1 MTEGCRLKVRT
12 SGDPCIVEVRS
23 TRIGLARSVAVRL
36 VVASA
41 RLRRRRGRRYRDGE
55 EVAMSV
61 AAPVTPARAGASRNA
76 PLRRLLLLGNP
87 NTGKTTLFNRLCG
100 MRAKTAN
107 FPGTTTD
114 LRVGRL
120 QLPQSAGASE
130 AFEVVDLPGLYSL
143 KLDLP
148 ESKVAADAV
157 AGADGQLPAAAIIVA
172 DATNLSRHLML
183 VGELSRAGL
192 PFVVALNMIDL
203 AHRRGLSFDLEKM
216 SRAIGA
222 PVIPIA
228 ARSGKGID
236 QLLAT
241 LPQVCAEGALRPR
254 EANHAVIAAEEL
266 ELWAETV
273 VAESVGGAGAVGSG
287 SDTLLDRLDET
298 FTHPFLGLV
307 IFHLVMAA
315 LFWVIFAVASVP
327 MDLIEAVFSNLG
339 GFLEARM
346 PAGAVRDLL
355 VGGLIGGISGT
366 VVFLPQICLLFF
378 LITILED
385 TGYLAR
391 AAFVMDRLL
400 CRFGLPG
407 YAFVPLLSSHACAI
421 PGILATRLIPD
432 RHDRLATVLVAPFMS
447 CSARLPVYVLLTNF
461 LFADRPLL
469 AGIAF
474 AACYLLGAIAAMG
487 SAFLVRRTLLPG
499 KSRPMVLELPT
510 LQVAFAPGRLR
521 QCLRARLVVPAH
533 RRHGDS
539 RDLLRDVVALG
550 LSEGGS
556 TGGGDRAHGAGRD
569 ARGGRARRCRAPRC
583 RGGRPRPLA
592 SAGSELRG
600 PARPRCRAAV
610 RAFGLRLAPD
620 HGRAHR
626 LRGARGLRLDARR
639 PGGGA
644 GRGGRRH
651 PRADSPRETRRRHA
665 PADHGDGRF
674 AARLLRPGDA
684 MSGDRRDRP
693 TGDEELELGAAAVSL
708 DDRRGL
714 DRSVRGVSWTEAR
727 RDRLR

>member
-1 MTEGCRLKVRT
+1 
-12 SGDPCIVEVRS
+12 
-23 TRIGLARSVAVRL
+23 
-36 VVASA
+36 
-41 RLRRRRGRRYRDGE
+41 
-55 EVAMSV
+55 MSV
-61 AAPVTPARAGASRNA
+61 AGPVSTTRAGANRSV

-120 QLPQSAGASE
+120 QLPLASGASE
-130 AFEVVDLPGLYSL
+130 AFDVVDLPGLYSL

-148 ESKVAADAV
+148 ESTVAVRAL
-157 AGADGQLPAAAIIVA
+157 AGSDGAKPAAAIVVA

-183 VGELSRAGL
+183 VGELAREGV

-203 AHRRGLSFDLEKM
+203 AHRRGLSFDLAKM

-236 QLLAT
+236 ELLAA
-241 LPQVCAEGALRPR
+241 LAPVCAAD
-254 EANHAVIAAEEL
+254 AARAPEPGRAAISATEL

-273 VAESVGGAGAVGSG
+273 VGESVGGAHALGSG
-287 SDTLLDRLDET
+287 SDTLLDRIDET
-298 FTHPFLGLV
+298 FTHPILGLV
-307 IFHLVMAA
+307 IFHLVMAG
-315 LFWVIFAVASVP
+315 LFWAIFAVASVP
-327 MDLIEAVFSNLG
+327 MDMIEAIFSNLG

-355 VGGLIGGISGT
+355 VGGLIGGVSGT

-432 RHDRLATVLVAPFMS
+432 RHDRFATILVAPFMS

-469 AGIAF
+469 AGVAF
-474 AACYLLGAIAAMG
+474 AGCYLLGALAAMS

-510 LQVAFAPGRLR
+510 YKWPSLRVAFANAFEQGWSFLRTVGTVILAICFVMWWLSAYPKVEPPAAAVALTAQAETLAATEPNAAERLAAEAAGLTLSHQQEASFAGKLGRAVEPLFAPLGYDWR
-521 QCLRARLVVPAH
+521 LTMGVLTAFAAREVFVSTLAVLVGAPDEEDAGILDRIHRAKRDDGTPLLTTATAVSLLVFFVLAMQCLATVVTV
-533 RRHGDS
+533 RREMKSWKWAMLQFCWMTG
-539 RDLLRDVVALG
+539 VAWI
-550 LSEGGS
+550 
-556 TGGGDRAHGAGRD
+556 GAF
-569 ARGGRARRCRAPRC
+569 
-583 RGGRPRPLA
+583 
-592 SAGSELRG
+592 
-600 PARPRCRAAV
+600 V
-610 RAFGLRLAPD
+610 AFHGLRLA
-620 HGRAHR
+620 GI
-626 LRGARGLRLDARR
+626 
-639 PGGGA
+639 
-644 GRGGRRH
+644 
-651 PRADSPRETRRRHA
+651 S
-665 PADHGDGRF
+665 
-674 AARLLRPGDA
+674 
-684 MSGDRRDRP
+684 
-693 TGDEELELGAAAVSL
+693 
-708 DDRRGL
+708 
-714 DRSVRGVSWTEAR
+714 
-727 RDRLR
+727 

>member
-1 MTEGCRLKVRT
+1 MNL
-12 SGDPCIVEVRS
+12 
-23 TRIGLARSVAVRL
+23 
-36 VVASA
+36 
-41 RLRRRRGRRYRDGE
+41 
-55 EVAMSV
+55 
-61 AAPVTPARAGASRNA
+61 AAPVTTPRGGTARHA

-120 QLPQSAGASE
+120 QLPLAAGTSE
-130 AFEVVDLPGLYSL
+130 AFDVVDLPGLYSL

-148 ESKVAADAV
+148 ESAVAVRALSGEEGERPVAAIV
-157 AGADGQLPAAAIIVA
+157 VA

-183 VGELSRAGL
+183 VGELAREGV

-236 QLLAT
+236 GLLAA
-241 LPQVCAEGALRPR
+241 LAPICAAGEER
-254 EANHAVIAAEEL
+254 AAEPARRAVSAAEL
-266 ELWAETV
+266 ELWAEQV
-273 VAESVGGAGAVGSG
+273 VGESVGGAHAVGSG
-287 SDTLLDRLDET
+287 SDTLLDRIDET
-298 FTHPFLGLV
+298 FTHPILGLV
-307 IFHLVMAA
+307 IFHLVMAG
-315 LFWVIFAVASVP
+315 LFWAIFAVASVP
-327 MDLIEAVFSNLG
+327 MDLIEAVFANLG

-355 VGGLIGGISGT
+355 VGGLIGGVSGT

-432 RHDRLATVLVAPFMS
+432 RHDRFATVLVAPFMS

-469 AGIAF
+469 AGVAF
-474 AACYLLGAIAAMG
+474 AGCYLLGAIAAMS

-510 LQVAFAPGRLR
+510 YKWPSLRVAFANAFEQGWSFLRTVGTVILAICFVMWWLSAYPKVEPPPAAAALVAQAETLAATEPAAAERLAGEAAALTLSHQQEASYAGTLGRAVEPLFAPLGYDWRLTMGVLTAFAAREVFVSTIAVLVGAPGEEDAGILERIHRAQRDDGTPLLTTATAVSLLVFFVLAM
-521 QCLRARLVVPAH
+521 QCLATVVTV
-533 RRHGDS
+533 RREMKSWKWAMLQFGWMTG
-539 RDLLRDVVALG
+539 VAWI
-550 LSEGGS
+550 
-556 TGGGDRAHGAGRD
+556 GAF
-569 ARGGRARRCRAPRC
+569 
-583 RGGRPRPLA
+583 LA
-592 SAGSELRG
+592 
-600 PARPRCRAAV
+600 
-610 RAFGLRLAPD
+610 FHGLRLA
-620 HGRAHR
+620 GI
-626 LRGARGLRLDARR
+626 
-639 PGGGA
+639 
-644 GRGGRRH
+644 
-651 PRADSPRETRRRHA
+651 S
-665 PADHGDGRF
+665 
-674 AARLLRPGDA
+674 
-684 MSGDRRDRP
+684 
-693 TGDEELELGAAAVSL
+693 
-708 DDRRGL
+708 
-714 DRSVRGVSWTEAR
+714 
-727 RDRLR
+727 

>member
-1 MTEGCRLKVRT
+1 
-12 SGDPCIVEVRS
+12 
-23 TRIGLARSVAVRL
+23 
-36 VVASA
+36 
-41 RLRRRRGRRYRDGE
+41 
-55 EVAMSV
+55 MSV
-61 AAPVTPARAGASRNA
+61 AGPVSTTRAGANRSV

-87 NTGKTTLFNRLCG
+87 NTGKTTLFNLLCG

-120 QLPQSAGASE
+120 QLPLASGASE
-130 AFEVVDLPGLYSL
+130 AFDVVDLPGLYRL

-148 ESKVAADAV
+148 ESTVAVRAL
-157 AGADGQLPAAAIIVA
+157 AGSDGAKPAAAIVVA

-183 VGELSRAGL
+183 VGELAREGV

-203 AHRRGLSFDLEKM
+203 AHRRGLSFDLAKM

-236 QLLAT
+236 ELLAA
-241 LPQVCAEGALRPR
+241 LAPVCAAD
-254 EANHAVIAAEEL
+254 AARAPEPGRAAISATEL

-273 VAESVGGAGAVGSG
+273 VGESVGGAHALGSG
-287 SDTLLDRLDET
+287 SDTLLDRIDET
-298 FTHPFLGLV
+298 FTHPILGLV
-307 IFHLVMAA
+307 IFHLVMAG
-315 LFWVIFAVASVP
+315 LFWAIFAVASVP
-327 MDLIEAVFSNLG
+327 MDMIEAIFSNLG

-355 VGGLIGGISGT
+355 VGGLIGGVSGT

-432 RHDRLATVLVAPFMS
+432 RHDRFATILVAPFMS

-469 AGIAF
+469 AGVAF
-474 AACYLLGAIAAMG
+474 AGCYLLGALAAMS

-510 LQVAFAPGRLR
+510 YKWPSLRVAFANAFEQGWSFLR
-521 QCLRARLVVPAH
+521 TVGTVILAICFVMWWLSAYPKVEPPAAA
-533 RRHGDS
+533 
-539 RDLLRDVVALG
+539 VALTAQAETLAATEPNAAERLAAEAAG
-550 LSEGGS
+550 LTLSHQQEAS
-556 TGGGDRAHGAGRD
+556 FAGKL
-569 ARGGRARRCRAPRC
+569 GRAVEPLFAPL
-583 RGGRPRPLA
+583 GYDW
-592 SAGSELRG
+592 
-600 PARPRCRAAV
+600 
-610 RAFGLRLAPD
+610 RLTMGVLTA
-620 HGRAHR
+620 
-626 LRGARGLRLDARR
+626 
-639 PGGGA
+639 
-644 GRGGRRH
+644 
-651 PRADSPRETRRRHA
+651 
-665 PADHGDGRF
+665 F
-674 AARLLRPGDA
+674 AAREVFVSTLAVLVGAP
-684 MSGDRRDRP
+684 
-693 TGDEELELGAAAVSL
+693 DEEDAGI
-708 DDRRGL
+708 L
-714 DRSVRGVSWTEAR
+714 DRIHRAKRDDGTPLLTTATAVCCSSFRPAMNAWRRWSPCAAR
-727 RDRLR
+727 

>member
-1 MTEGCRLKVRT
+1 
-12 SGDPCIVEVRS
+12 
-23 TRIGLARSVAVRL
+23 
-36 VVASA
+36 
-41 RLRRRRGRRYRDGE
+41 
-55 EVAMSV
+55 
-61 AAPVTPARAGASRNA
+61 VTPARAGASRSA

-120 QLPQSAGASE
+120 QLPLAAGASE

-148 ESKVAADAV
+148 ESKVAANAV
-157 AGADGQLPAAAIIVA
+157 AGADGRLPAAAIIVA

-183 VGELSRAGL
+183 VGELAREGL

-222 PVIPIA
+222 PVIAIA

-236 QLLAT
+236 RLLAA
-241 LPQVCAEGALRPR
+241 LPQVCAEAEARSR
-254 EANHAVIAAEEL
+254 EAIRTAISAEEL

-273 VAESVGGAGAVGSG
+273 VGESVGGAHAVGSA
-287 SDTLLDRLDET
+287 SDTLLDRIDET
-298 FTHPFLGLV
+298 FTHPILGLV
-307 IFHLVMAA
+307 IFHLVMAG
-315 LFWVIFAVASVP
+315 LFWAIFAVASVP
-327 MDLIEAVFSNLG
+327 MDLIEAIFSNLG

-355 VGGLIGGISGT
+355 VGGLIGGVSGT

-432 RHDRLATVLVAPFMS
+432 RHDRFATILVAPFMS

-469 AGIAF
+469 AGVAF
-474 AACYLLGAIAAMG
+474 AACYLLGAVAAMG

-499 KSRPMVLELPT
+499 KSRPMVLELPSYKWPS
-510 LQVAFAPGRLR
+510 LRVAFANAFEQGWSFLRTVGTVILAICFVMWWLSAYPKVEPPPAALALAAEARVLAPTAPEAAFRLAAESASLTLSHQQEASFAGRLGR
-521 QCLRARLVVPAH
+521 TVEPLFAPLGYDWRLTMGVLTA
-533 RRHGDS
+533 
-539 RDLLRDVVALG
+539 
-550 LSEGGS
+550 
-556 TGGGDRAHGAGRD
+556 
-569 ARGGRARRCRAPRC
+569 
-583 RGGRPRPLA
+583 
-592 SAGSELRG
+592 
-600 PARPRCRAAV
+600 
-610 RAFGLRLAPD
+610 
-620 HGRAHR
+620 
-626 LRGARGLRLDARR
+626 
-639 PGGGA
+639 
-644 GRGGRRH
+644 
-651 PRADSPRETRRRHA
+651 
-665 PADHGDGRF
+665 F
-674 AARLLRPGDA
+674 AAREVFVSTLAVLVGSPDEADAGILQRIHAAKRDDGTPLLTTA
-684 MSGDRRDRP
+684 
-693 TGDEELELGAAAVSL
+693 TAVSL
-708 DDRRGL
+708 LVFFVLAMQCLATVVTVRREMKSGKWALLQFFWMTGVAWIGAFLAFHGL
-714 DRSVRGVSWTEAR
+714 KLAGIS
-727 RDRLR
+727 

>member
-1 MTEGCRLKVRT
+1 
-12 SGDPCIVEVRS
+12 
-23 TRIGLARSVAVRL
+23 
-36 VVASA
+36 
-41 RLRRRRGRRYRDGE
+41 
-55 EVAMSV
+55 MSV

-298 FTHPFLGLV
+298 FTHPFLGLL

-510 LQVAFAPGRLR
+510 YKWPSLRVAFANAFEQGWSFLR
-521 QCLRARLVVPAH
+521 TVGTVILAICFVMWWLSAYPKVEPPAAAIALTAQAETLAAAEPAAAARLAAEAA
-533 RRHGDS
+533 G
-539 RDLLRDVVALG
+539 LAL
-550 LSEGGS
+550 SHQQEAS
-556 TGGGDRAHGAGRD
+556 FAGQL
-569 ARGGRARRCRAPRC
+569 GRAVEPLFAPL
-583 RGGRPRPLA
+583 GYDW
-592 SAGSELRG
+592 
-600 PARPRCRAAV
+600 
-610 RAFGLRLAPD
+610 RLTMGVLTA
-620 HGRAHR
+620 
-626 LRGARGLRLDARR
+626 
-639 PGGGA
+639 
-644 GRGGRRH
+644 
-651 PRADSPRETRRRHA
+651 
-665 PADHGDGRF
+665 F
-674 AARLLRPGDA
+674 AAREVFVSTLAVLVGAP
-684 MSGDRRDRP
+684 
-693 TGDEELELGAAAVSL
+693 DEEDAGILERIHRAKRDDGTPLLTAATAVSL
-708 DDRRGL
+708 LVFFVLAMQCLATVVTVRREMKSWNWALLQFLWMTGVAWIGAFLAFHGL
-714 DRSVRGVSWTEAR
+714 KLAGIA
-727 RDRLR
+727 

>member
-1 MTEGCRLKVRT
+1 M
-12 SGDPCIVEVRS
+12 SI
-23 TRIGLARSVAVRL
+23 
-36 VVASA
+36 ASPA
-41 RLRRRRGRRYRDGE
+41 SPPHAGSRRG
-55 EVAMSV
+55 
-61 AAPVTPARAGASRNA
+61 AAP
-76 PLRRLLLLGNP
+76 RRLLLLGNP

-120 QLPQSAGASE
+120 QLPRAGGATE
-130 AFEVVDLPGLYSL
+130 TFEVVDLPGLYSL

-148 ESKVAADAV
+148 ESTVAANAV
-157 AGADGQLPAAAIIVA
+157 AGHEGARPAAAIVVA

-183 VGELSRAGL
+183 VGELTREAV

-222 PVIPIA
+222 PVVPIA

-236 QLLAT
+236 QLLAV
-241 LPQVCAEGALRPR
+241 LPEVCAAQGSAALAERRAPVS
-254 EANHAVIAAEEL
+254 AVEL

-273 VAESVGGAGAVGSG
+273 VAESVGGVGAVGSS

-298 FTHPFLGLV
+298 FTHPIAGLV

-327 MDLIEAVFSNLG
+327 MDLIEAIFSNLG

-346 PAGAVRDLL
+346 PVGAVRDLL
-355 VGGLIGGISGT
+355 VGGLIGGVSGT

-432 RHDRLATVLVAPFMS
+432 RHDRFATILVAPFMS

-461 LFADRPLL
+461 LFADQPLF

-474 AACYLLGAIAAMG
+474 AACYLLGAIAAMA

-510 LQVAFAPGRLR
+510 YKWPSLRVAFANAFEQGWSFLRTVGTVILSICFVMWWLSAYPKVEAPASALALSAQAAALAPVSPEGAERLAAEAAGLTLAHQQEASFAGRLGR
-521 QCLRARLVVPAH
+521 TVEPLFAPLGYDWRLTMGVLTAFAAREVFVSTLAVLVGAPDEADAGVLQRIHAAKRDDGSRLLTPATAVSLLVFFVLAMQCLATVVTV
-533 RRHGDS
+533 RRETKS
-539 RDLLRDVVALG
+539 WKWPLLQFCWMTGVAWI
-550 LSEGGS
+550 
-556 TGGGDRAHGAGRD
+556 GAF
-569 ARGGRARRCRAPRC
+569 
-583 RGGRPRPLA
+583 
-592 SAGSELRG
+592 
-600 PARPRCRAAV
+600 V
-610 RAFGLRLAPD
+610 AFHGLRLA
-620 HGRAHR
+620 GI
-626 LRGARGLRLDARR
+626 
-639 PGGGA
+639 
-644 GRGGRRH
+644 
-651 PRADSPRETRRRHA
+651 S
-665 PADHGDGRF
+665 
-674 AARLLRPGDA
+674 
-684 MSGDRRDRP
+684 
-693 TGDEELELGAAAVSL
+693 
-708 DDRRGL
+708 
-714 DRSVRGVSWTEAR
+714 
-727 RDRLR
+727 

>member
-1 MTEGCRLKVRT
+1 
-12 SGDPCIVEVRS
+12 
-23 TRIGLARSVAVRL
+23 
-36 VVASA
+36 
-41 RLRRRRGRRYRDGE
+41 
-55 EVAMSV
+55 MSV
-61 AAPVTPARAGASRNA
+61 ALPVTPARAAAPRPA

-120 QLPQSAGASE
+120 QLPIAAGAPE
-130 AFEVVDLPGLYSL
+130 AFDVVDLPGLYSL

-148 ESKVAADAV
+148 ESTVAVQAL
-157 AGADGQLPAAAIIVA
+157 AGASGPLPAAAIVVA

-183 VGELSRAGL
+183 VGELAREGV

-216 SRAIGA
+216 SRAIGV

-236 QLLAT
+236 QLLA
-241 LPQVCAEGALRPR
+241 ALAPLCTPGETR
-254 EANHAVIAAEEL
+254 AVAPGRAAISAAEL
-266 ELWAETV
+266 ELWAEAV
-273 VAESVGGAGAVGSG
+273 VSDSVGGEHAVGSG
-287 SDTLLDRLDET
+287 SDTLLDRIDET
-298 FTHPFLGLV
+298 FTHPILGLI
-307 IFHLVMAA
+307 IFHLVMAG
-315 LFWVIFAVASVP
+315 LFWAIFAVASVP
-327 MDLIEAVFSNLG
+327 MDMIEAIFSNLG

-355 VGGLIGGISGT
+355 VGGLIGGVSGT

-432 RHDRLATVLVAPFMS
+432 RHDRFATILVAPFMS

-474 AACYLLGAIAAMG
+474 AACYLLGAIAAMA

-510 LQVAFAPGRLR
+510 YKWPSLRVAFANAFEQGWSFLRTVGTVILAICFVMWWLSAYPKVEPPATATALAAQAAELAATAPAESARLTSEADRLTLSHQQEMSFSGRLGR
-521 QCLRARLVVPAH
+521 AVQPVFAPLGYDWRLTMGVLTAFAAREVFVSTLAVLVGAPEEGNAGVLARIRTAKRDDGSPLLTPATAVSLLVFFVLAMQCLSTVVTV
-533 RRHGDS
+533 RRETKHWKWP
-539 RDLLRDVVALG
+539 LLQFFWMTGLAWIGAFVAF
-550 LSEGGS
+550 
-556 TGGGDRAHGAGRD
+556 H
-569 ARGGRARRCRAPRC
+569 
-583 RGGRPRPLA
+583 
-592 SAGSELRG
+592 
-600 PARPRCRAAV
+600 
-610 RAFGLRLAPD
+610 GLRLA
-620 HGRAHR
+620 GI
-626 LRGARGLRLDARR
+626 
-639 PGGGA
+639 
-644 GRGGRRH
+644 
-651 PRADSPRETRRRHA
+651 S
-665 PADHGDGRF
+665 
-674 AARLLRPGDA
+674 
-684 MSGDRRDRP
+684 
-693 TGDEELELGAAAVSL
+693 
-708 DDRRGL
+708 
-714 DRSVRGVSWTEAR
+714 
-727 RDRLR
+727 

>member
-1 MTEGCRLKVRT
+1 
-12 SGDPCIVEVRS
+12 
-23 TRIGLARSVAVRL
+23 
-36 VVASA
+36 
-41 RLRRRRGRRYRDGE
+41 
-55 EVAMSV
+55 MSV
-61 AAPVTPARAGASRNA
+61 ATPVTPARAGASRNA

-120 QLPQSAGASE
+120 QLPLGAGRTE
-130 AFEVVDLPGLYSL
+130 AFDVVDLPGLYSL

-148 ESKVAADAV
+148 ESQVAANAV
-157 AGADGQLPAAAIIVA
+157 TGADGLLPAAAIIVA

-183 VGELSRAGL
+183 VGELAREGI

-222 PVIPIA
+222 PVIAIA
-228 ARSGKGID
+228 ARSGKGVD
-236 QLLAT
+236 HLLAA
-241 LPQVCAEGALRPR
+241 LPQICAEGEVRPR
-254 EANHAVIAAEEL
+254 EANRKAISSEEL

-273 VAESVGGAGAVGSG
+273 VGESVGGAHAVGSG
-287 SDTLLDRLDET
+287 SDTLLDRIDET
-298 FTHPFLGLV
+298 FTHPILGLV

-327 MDLIEAVFSNLG
+327 MDLIEAIFANLG
-339 GFLEARM
+339 GFLEARI
-346 PAGAVRDLL
+346 PAGAVRDLI
-355 VGGLIGGISGT
+355 VGGLIGGGSGT

-432 RHDRLATVLVAPFMS
+432 RHDRFATILVAPFMS

-499 KSRPMVLELPT
+499 KSRPMVLELPSYKWPS
-510 LQVAFAPGRLR
+510 LRVAFANALEQGWSFLR
-521 QCLRARLVVPAH
+521 TVGTVILAICFVMWWLSAYPKVEPPAAAIALTAQAETLAAAEPAAAARLAAEAAGLTLSH
-533 RRHGDS
+533 QQEASFAGK
-539 RDLLRDVVALG
+539 LG
-550 LSEGGS
+550 RAVEPLFAPLGYDWRLTMGVLTAFAAREVFVSTLAVLVGS
-556 TGGGDRAHGAGRD
+556 PDGEDAGILERIH
-569 ARGGRARRCRAPRC
+569 RARRDD
-583 RGGRPRPLA
+583 GTPLLTTA
-592 SAGSELRG
+592 TAISLLVFFVLAMQCLATVVTVRREMKSWNWALLQFLWMTGVAWIGAFLAFHGLKLAGI
-600 PARPRCRAAV
+600 A
-610 RAFGLRLAPD
+610 
-620 HGRAHR
+620 
-626 LRGARGLRLDARR
+626 
-639 PGGGA
+639 
-644 GRGGRRH
+644 
-651 PRADSPRETRRRHA
+651 
-665 PADHGDGRF
+665 
-674 AARLLRPGDA
+674 
-684 MSGDRRDRP
+684 
-693 TGDEELELGAAAVSL
+693 
-708 DDRRGL
+708 
-714 DRSVRGVSWTEAR
+714 
-727 RDRLR
+727 

>member
-1 MTEGCRLKVRT
+1 M
-12 SGDPCIVEVRS
+12 
-23 TRIGLARSVAVRL
+23 
-36 VVASA
+36 
-41 RLRRRRGRRYRDGE
+41 
-55 EVAMSV
+55 
-61 AAPVTPARAGASRNA
+61 

-120 QLPQSAGASE
+120 QLPLASGASE
-130 AFEVVDLPGLYSL
+130 AFDVVDLPGLYSL

-148 ESKVAADAV
+148 ESTVAVRAL
-157 AGADGQLPAAAIIVA
+157 AGSDGAKPAAAIVVA

-183 VGELSRAGL
+183 VGELAREGV

-203 AHRRGLSFDLEKM
+203 AHRRGLSFDLAKM

-236 QLLAT
+236 ELLAA
-241 LPQVCAEGALRPR
+241 LAPVCAAD
-254 EANHAVIAAEEL
+254 AARAPEPGRAAISATEL

-273 VAESVGGAGAVGSG
+273 VGESVGGAHALGSG
-287 SDTLLDRLDET
+287 SDTLLDRIDET
-298 FTHPFLGLV
+298 FTHPILGLV
-307 IFHLVMAA
+307 IFHLVMAG
-315 LFWVIFAVASVP
+315 LFWAIFAVASVP
-327 MDLIEAVFSNLG
+327 MDMIEAIFSNLG

-355 VGGLIGGISGT
+355 VGGLIGGVSGT

-432 RHDRLATVLVAPFMS
+432 RHDRFATILVAPFMS

-469 AGIAF
+469 AGVAF
-474 AACYLLGAIAAMG
+474 AGCYLLGALAAMS

-510 LQVAFAPGRLR
+510 YKWPSLRVAFANAFEQGWSFLRTVGTVILAICFVMWWLSAYPKVEPPAAAVALTAQAETLAATEPNAAERLAAEAAGLTLSHQQEASFAGKLGRAVEPLFAPLGYDWR
-521 QCLRARLVVPAH
+521 LTMGVLTAFAAREVFVSTLAVLVGAPDEEDAGILDRIHRAKRDDGTPLLTTATAVSLLVFFVLAMQCLATVVTV
-533 RRHGDS
+533 RREMKSWKWAMLQFCWMTG
-539 RDLLRDVVALG
+539 VAWI
-550 LSEGGS
+550 
-556 TGGGDRAHGAGRD
+556 GAF
-569 ARGGRARRCRAPRC
+569 
-583 RGGRPRPLA
+583 
-592 SAGSELRG
+592 
-600 PARPRCRAAV
+600 V
-610 RAFGLRLAPD
+610 AFHGLRLA
-620 HGRAHR
+620 GI
-626 LRGARGLRLDARR
+626 
-639 PGGGA
+639 
-644 GRGGRRH
+644 
-651 PRADSPRETRRRHA
+651 S
-665 PADHGDGRF
+665 
-674 AARLLRPGDA
+674 
-684 MSGDRRDRP
+684 
-693 TGDEELELGAAAVSL
+693 
-708 DDRRGL
+708 
-714 DRSVRGVSWTEAR
+714 
-727 RDRLR
+727 

>member
-1 MTEGCRLKVRT
+1 
-12 SGDPCIVEVRS
+12 
-23 TRIGLARSVAVRL
+23 
-36 VVASA
+36 
-41 RLRRRRGRRYRDGE
+41 
-55 EVAMSV
+55 MSV
-61 AAPVTPARAGASRNA
+61 APAVTPARAGASRSA

-100 MRAKTAN
+100 LRAKTAN

-120 QLPQSAGASE
+120 QLPLAAGASE
-130 AFEVVDLPGLYSL
+130 AFDVVDLPGLYSL

-148 ESKVAADAV
+148 ESKVAANAV
-157 AGADGQLPAAAIIVA
+157 AGADGRLPAAAIIVA

-183 VGELSRAGL
+183 VGELAREGL

-222 PVIPIA
+222 PVIAIA

-236 QLLAT
+236 RLLAA
-241 LPQVCAEGALRPR
+241 LPQVCAEGEARPR
-254 EANHAVIAAEEL
+254 ETNRTAISSEEL

-273 VAESVGGAGAVGSG
+273 VGESVGGAHAVGSA
-287 SDTLLDRLDET
+287 SDTLLDRIDET
-298 FTHPFLGLV
+298 FTHPILGLV
-307 IFHLVMAA
+307 IFHLVMAG
-315 LFWVIFAVASVP
+315 LFWAIFAVASVP
-327 MDLIEAVFSNLG
+327 MDLIEAIFSNLG

-355 VGGLIGGISGT
+355 VGGLIGGVSGT

-432 RHDRLATVLVAPFMS
+432 RHDRFATILVAPFMS

-469 AGIAF
+469 AGVAF
-474 AACYLLGAIAAMG
+474 AACYLLGAVAAMG

-499 KSRPMVLELPT
+499 KSRPMVLELPSYKWPS
-510 LQVAFAPGRLR
+510 LRVAFANAFEQGWSFLR
-521 QCLRARLVVPAH
+521 TVGTVILAICFVMWWLSAYPK
-533 RRHGDS
+533 S
-539 RDLLRDVVALG
+539 RTA
-550 LSEGGS
+550 
-556 TGGGDRAHGAGRD
+556 A
-569 ARGGRARRCRAPRC
+569 GRARARARRPR
-583 RGGRPRPLA
+583 RSPRPRPKPPRDSPPKSA
-592 SAGSELRG
+592 SLTLSHQQEAS
-600 PARPRCRAAV
+600 
-610 RAFGLRLAPD
+610 F
-620 HGRAHR
+620 
-626 LRGARGLRLDARR
+626 
-639 PGGGA
+639 A
-644 GRGGRRH
+644 GRLGRTVE
-651 PRADSPRETRRRHA
+651 PLFA
-665 PADHGDGRF
+665 PLGYDWRLTMGVLTAF
-674 AARLLRPGDA
+674 AAREVFVSTLAVLVGSPDEADAGILERIHAAKRDDGTPLLTTA
-684 MSGDRRDRP
+684 
-693 TGDEELELGAAAVSL
+693 TAVSL
-708 DDRRGL
+708 LVFFVLAMQCLATVVTVRREMKSGKWALLQFLWMTGVAWIGAFLAFHGL
-714 DRSVRGVSWTEAR
+714 KLAGIS
-727 RDRLR
+727 